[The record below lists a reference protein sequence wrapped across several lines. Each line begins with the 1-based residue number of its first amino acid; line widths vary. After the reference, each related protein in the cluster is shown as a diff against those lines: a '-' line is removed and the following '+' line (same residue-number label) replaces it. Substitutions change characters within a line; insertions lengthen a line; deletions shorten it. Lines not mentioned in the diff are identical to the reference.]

1 MALVKAIHGKPVRH
15 PGPPLPALLA
25 LFSAA
30 LVAGCATVPA
40 TGKPAFTGLLSTAE
54 EVRIGRQQRPEVLK
68 AFGGYY
74 RDAKLQAYVSEVGQK
89 LARGA
94 ERRDITYTFTVLN
107 SPIAN
112 ALTTPGGYIYI
123 TRGILALADNEA
135 ELATVLGHEMGHV
148 TALHHAQ
155 RYSRQVMAQLGLS
168 VLGAA
173 TGIPAAV
180 QGAQLGALVF
190 LQSFSRQEE
199 YEADGLAARY
209 LARAGYDPMA
219 TVTFL
224 RKMEAYTQLEAR
236 IRGRAVGPSP
246 FDYLA
251 THPTTAERMRQ
262 ALAEAK
268 SRAIEHPV
276 LNRDAYLSEIDGMLY
291 GESSSQGFIR
301 ERVYEHPGL
310 RVRFEVP
317 PGFQLFD
324 TERYVYATGPARTLV
339 VFDTDQQPKER
350 LVTDYI
356 AKVWV
361 PGLRMSDVRQLRVAG
376 LNAASAFASLRT
388 NRGPLNMIFVAI
400 GGDGIVYRFR
410 FATPSPATAPL
421 DAAAKSTLE
430 SFQILTTAAA
440 GALKPMRLRVVTV
453 KRGESVG
460 DLARR
465 MAFKDYKTERFL
477 VLNGLSAGQELT
489 PGMRVKIVTR

>member
-1 MALVKAIHGKPVRH
+1 MGVAL
-15 PGPPLPALLA
+15 
-25 LFSAA
+25 AA
-30 LVAGCATVPA
+30 CATVPA
-40 TGKPAFTGLLSTAE
+40 TGKPALTGLLSTAE
-54 EVRIGRQQRPEVLK
+54 EIRIGREQRPEVLK

-107 SPIAN
+107 SPITN
-112 ALTTPGGYIYI
+112 ALTTPAGYIYI

-155 RYSRQVMAQLGLS
+155 RYSRAVMAQLGLS
-168 VLGAA
+168 VLGAV

-209 LARAGYDPMA
+209 MARAGYDPMA
-219 TVTFL
+219 TVTLL
-224 RKMEAYTQLEAR
+224 RKMEAYTRLQAM
-236 IRGRAVGPSP
+236 IQGRAAGTPSP

-268 SRAIEHPV
+268 SRAVEHPV
-276 LNRDAYLSEIDGMLY
+276 VNRDAYLSEIDGMLY
-291 GESSSQGFIR
+291 GEPSSQGYIR
-301 ERVYEHPGL
+301 ERVYEHRQL

-324 TERYVYATGPARTLV
+324 TERYVYATGPGRTLI
-339 VFDTDQQPKER
+339 VFDTDQQQQLP
-350 LVTDYI
+350 TDYI
-356 AKVWV
+356 AKVWA
-361 PGLRMSDVRQLRVAG
+361 PGLRISDVRQLRVAG
-376 LNAASAFASLRT
+376 LKAASAFASLRT
-388 NRGPLNMIFVAI
+388 NRGPLNMILVAI
-400 GGDGIVYRFR
+400 AGDGIVYRFR
-410 FATPSPATAPL
+410 FATPSLATAPL
-421 DAAAKSTLE
+421 NTAARNTLE
-430 SFQILTTAAA
+430 SFQILSRDQA
-440 GALKPMRLRVVTV
+440 GALKPMRIRVVMV
-453 KRGESVG
+453 KRGETIA
-460 DLARR
+460 DFARR
-465 MAFKDYKTERFL
+465 MAFDNYKTERFL

-489 PGMRVKIVTR
+489 PGMRVKLVTR